1 MAKDY
6 KPKEINKHG
15 HKFYTREDIE
25 AGAVCDCV
33 HCAVPK
39 KAVKKEEKKE

>member
-6 KPKEINKHG
+6 TPKEINKYG
-15 HKFYTREDIE
+15 HKFYTRVDME

-39 KAVKKEEKKE
+39 KAAKKEEKKE